1 MISAIERYLLE
12 SILKNNNTH
21 TLIHLDTCLEPMILR
36 RTIDSLIER
45 ELVQIQNSLIMIKS
59 EKLKTMVER
68 TQEQRSLEFNQ
79 IIKSSIKNSL
89 VRNKND
95 EFNFDKVSLN
105 EKDHTIFKGMLKNL
119 EDFLKG
125 IPKNKGKTSNEILV
139 YWGTKKYR
147 NIIEDLYNLDNTNFI
162 T

>member
-1 MISAIERYLLE
+1 
-12 SILKNNNTH
+12 
-21 TLIHLDTCLEPMILR
+21 
-36 RTIDSLIER
+36 
-45 ELVQIQNSLIMIKS
+45 
-59 EKLKTMVER
+59 MVER
-68 TQEQRSLEFNQ
+68 SQEQRSLEFNQ

>member
-12 SILKNNNTH
+12 SIVKNNNTQ
-21 TLIHLDTCLEPMILR
+21 TLIHLDTCLEPMIIK
-36 RTIDSLIER
+36 RTLESLIER
-45 ELVQIQNSLIMIKS
+45 ELVHIESSLIKVKS
-59 EKLKTMVER
+59 DKINQMVKR

-89 VRNKND
+89 IKNKND
-95 EFNFDKVSLN
+95 EFSFDKVSLN
-105 EKDHTIFKGMLKNL
+105 DKDHTIFKGMLKNL

-147 NIIEDLYNLDNTNFI
+147 NIISDLYNLDNTNFI

>member
-12 SILKNNNTH
+12 SVLKNNNTH
-21 TLIHLDTCLEPMILR
+21 TLIHLDTCLEPMIVK
-36 RTIDSLIER
+36 RTLESLIER
-45 ELVQIQNSLIMIKS
+45 ELVQIKNSLITIKS
-59 EKLKTMVER
+59 EKLKQMVKR

-89 VRNKND
+89 VKNKND
-95 EFNFDKVSLN
+95 EFNFDKVSLS
-105 EKDHTIFKGMLKNL
+105 EKDHTIFRGMLKNL

-125 IPKNKGKTSNEILV
+125 IPKNKGKTSNEVFV

-147 NIIEDLYNLDNTNFI
+147 NIIGDLYSLDNTNFV